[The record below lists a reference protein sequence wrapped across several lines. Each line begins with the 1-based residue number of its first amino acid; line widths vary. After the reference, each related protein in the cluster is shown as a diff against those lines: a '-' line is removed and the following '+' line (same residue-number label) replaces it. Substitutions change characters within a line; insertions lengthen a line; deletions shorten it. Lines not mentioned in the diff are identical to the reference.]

1 MKTNRLFQ
9 LLAALFLSSQFC
21 EAQWRTQTIQL
32 QPGWNA
38 VHLEVQPEPR
48 IIDEVFAGLPVDSV
62 WKWDRRFTS
71 IQYTVDPSTL
81 LEESPDWLIWLPTSN
96 PKSFL
101 SRLFLLQGRCQF
113 TSVG

>member
-1 MKTNRLFQ
+1 MKPFGTSLVFVAV
-9 LLAALFLSSQFC
+9 LLIPKVS

-48 IIDEVFAGLPVDSV
+48 ILDEVFAGLPVESV

-71 IQYTVDPSTL
+71 I
-81 LEESPDWLIWLPTSN
+81 
-96 PKSFL
+96 
-101 SRLFLLQGRCQF
+101 
-113 TSVG
+113 